1 MKIINILD
9 SWVITILLREDKGEF
24 TDRFVKGANK
34 KCRNIEN
41 EKNILEKGRRERKLE
56 KEKKETEAEKNWRS
70 VDNIR
75 EMGKIRK
82 EDQRKGEKN
91 GEVKKGEKWKKRI
104 GKRGTGRKEK
114 KELGGAKREKR
125 NICLYPSYF

>member
-56 KEKKETEAEKNWRS
+56 KE
-70 VDNIR
+70 
-75 EMGKIRK
+75 
-82 EDQRKGEKN
+82 RKGD
-91 GEVKKGEKWKKRI
+91 R
-104 GKRGTGRKEK
+104 GRKELK
-114 KELGGAKREKR
+114 KRW
-125 NICLYPSYF
+125 

>member
-41 EKNILEKGRRERKLE
+41 GKNILEKGRRERKLE
-56 KEKKETEAEKNWRS
+56 KE
-70 VDNIR
+70 
-75 EMGKIRK
+75 
-82 EDQRKGEKN
+82 RKGD
-91 GEVKKGEKWKKRI
+91 R
-104 GKRGTGRKEK
+104 GRKELK
-114 KELGGAKREKR
+114 KRW
-125 NICLYPSYF
+125 